1 MAGAAGDPAPAIR
14 TPTAVIKED
23 SVAQATLEVKDRA
36 LQPLIEV
43 KNLSFAYADGQPV
56 LDSIDVSI
64 EPGTIVGVVGPS
76 GCGKSTL
83 LSILAGLVQPTG
95 GEVNWAPETGPH
107 RHPIS
112 MMFQG
117 DTLLPWLTVKQNVGL
132 HYRLIDRKKR
142 PTAAG
147 QRERVE
153 SLINL
158 AGLNGA
164 EDRFPYQLS
173 GGMRRRT
180 SFLAAVT
187 PEPRTLL
194 LDEPF
199 SALDEPTRISIHQ
212 DVHDVIKQQRITTLL
227 ITHDLAEAISLSDRV
242 LVMTAR
248 PASVFRAFDIPF
260 GEKRKMLE
268 LREDPEFL
276 RLYGEI
282 WEQLATQI
290 QRSQQ
295 GITK

>member
-1 MAGAAGDPAPAIR
+1 
-14 TPTAVIKED
+14 
-23 SVAQATLEVKDRA
+23 VAQATMQVQDRA
-36 LQPLIEV
+36 NQALV
-43 KNLSFAYADGQPV
+43 AMKDLSFSYADGQPV
-56 LDSIDVSI
+56 LDEINLRI
-64 EPGTIVGVVGPS
+64 EVGTIVGVVGPS

-83 LSILAGLVQPTG
+83 LSILAGIVQPTAG
-95 GEVNWAPETGPH
+95 DVAWAPEQRTD

-132 HYRLIDRKKR
+132 HYRLVDRKRR
-142 PTAAG
+142 PSPIE

-153 SLINL
+153 SLIRL
-158 AGLNGA
+158 AGLTGA
-164 EDRFPYQLS
+164 EERYPYQLS

-187 PEPRTLL
+187 PKPRTLL

-199 SALDEPTRISIHQ
+199 SALDEPTRIAIHQ
-212 DVHDVIKQQRITTLL
+212 DVHDVIKQQGITTLL

-242 LVMTAR
+242 IVMTAR
-248 PASVFRAFDIPF
+248 PASVFKTFDIPF
-260 GEKRKMLE
+260 GSKRKMLE

-295 GITK
+295 GLRK

>member
-1 MAGAAGDPAPAIR
+1 MIE
-14 TPTAVIKED
+14 ED
-23 SVAQATLEVKDRA
+23 SLKQSSVAVKDRA
-36 LQPLIEV
+36 IQPLIEI
-43 KNLSFAYADGQPV
+43 NDLSFSYVEGDPV
-56 LDSIDVSI
+56 LAGVDVTI

-83 LSILAGLVQPTG
+83 LSILAGLVQPTRG
-95 GEVNWAPETGPH
+95 SVVWAPEDDAT

-132 HYRLIDRKKR
+132 HYQLADRRLR
-142 PTAAG
+142 PPATA

-153 SLINL
+153 TLIRL

-180 SFLAAVT
+180 SFLSAVT
-187 PEPRTLL
+187 PGPRTLL

-212 DVHDVIKQQRITTLL
+212 DVHDVIKQERITTLL
-227 ITHDLAEAISLSDRV
+227 ITHDLAEAISLSDKV

-248 PASVFRAFDIPF
+248 PASVFKTFDIPF

-290 QRSQQ
+290 QRAEA
-295 GITK
+295 KKKK